1 MSGYRSVDSLTS
13 QLRNVLLDNDEIK
26 EAQFVG
32 ESQIVVKEYVSS
44 RITTTSTSS
53 GYIGQAFA
61 VCTVTSEIADG
72 NILITY
78 CCPEVRI
85 NGTLID
91 NKSDA
96 YSMNV
101 TIIDTESDKTNAFQ
115 VSIYH
120 TATSDTETIPVENF
134 TVKFHVWSA
143 ATIGLTAR
151 SGTYE

>member
-1 MSGYRSVDSLTS
+1 MSRYRNSDGLVD
-13 QLRNVLLDNDEIK
+13 QLRDALLDNNEIK
-26 EAQFVG
+26 EAQLVG
-32 ESQIVVKEYVSS
+32 ESQIVIKEYVSS
-44 RITTTSTSS
+44 QITTTSTSS
-53 GYIGQAFA
+53 GYVGEAFA
-61 VCTVTSEIADG
+61 VCTVSSDIADG

-85 NGTLID
+85 GGTLID
-91 NKSDA
+91 NKNDA

-115 VSIYH
+115 VNIYH

-143 ATIGLTAR
+143 AAVALTAR